1 MATPASTSTPA
12 STPSPGRLRLFV
24 TWVVLVAI
32 TVVYLGIDHS
42 SDDRGTLVAST
53 AVTVSAILLAVV
65 KVRIVMREL
74 MDVRH
79 APPLLRR
86 LTDLLVAVIGVS
98 LLATYLVGQAV
109 A

>member
-1 MATPASTSTPA
+1 METS
-12 STPSPGRLRLFV
+12 SKRRLAVAWL
-24 TWVVLVAI
+24 VLVAI
-32 TVVYLGIDHS
+32 TVAYLWIDRS
-42 SDDRGTLVAST
+42 ADDGGTLVAST
-53 AVTVSAILLAVV
+53 IVTVSAIFLALV

-79 APPLLRR
+79 APPPLRR

-98 LLATYLVGQAV
+98 LLATYLVGQAL

>member
-1 MATPASTSTPA
+1 METS
-12 STPSPGRLRLFV
+12 SRLRPFV
-24 TWVVLVAI
+24 AWLLLVAI
-32 TVVYLGIDHS
+32 TVIYLGIDHS
-42 SDDRGTLVAST
+42 ADDGGTLTAST
-53 AVTVSAILLAVV
+53 TVTVSAILLALV
-65 KVRIVMREL
+65 KVRIIMREL

-98 LLATYLVGQAV
+98 LLTAYLVGQAL

>member
-1 MATPASTSTPA
+1 METSTSAST
-12 STPSPGRLRLFV
+12 RLRPFV
-24 TWVVLVAI
+24 AWLLLVMI
-32 TVVYLGIDHS
+32 TVIYLGIDHS
-42 SDDRGTLVAST
+42 TDDRGTLAAST
-53 AVTVSAILLAVV
+53 TVTVSAILLALV
-65 KVRIVMREL
+65 KVRIIIREL

-98 LLATYLVGQAV
+98 LLATYLIGQAV

>member
-1 MATPASTSTPA
+1 VVTS
-12 STPSPGRLRLFV
+12 SKLRLLAA
-24 TWVVLVAI
+24 WLVLVAI
-32 TVVYLGIDHS
+32 TVIYLGIDRS
-42 SDDRGTLVAST
+42 ADDEGTLAAST
-53 AVTVSAILLAVV
+53 IVTISAILFALA
-65 KVRIVMREL
+65 KVRIVMREF

-98 LLATYLVGQAV
+98 LLTSYLIGRVV